1 MISLNEVVLLSVT
14 LYFLAILFSL
24 RRFLKLL
31 PVIISECCVQLHNT
45 NITYTLS
52 STRGYS
58 GVIYKNNKYTIIKL
72 QWGKN
77 IYICYNKKYLHEF
90 IYNHEKCDSIYL
102 RRVSKK
108 VGGDFLLKLEI
119 LFKFRMFSG
128 SRLYSFAPRKAKEL

>member
-1 MISLNEVVLLSVT
+1 M
-14 LYFLAILFSL
+14 
-24 RRFLKLL
+24 
-31 PVIISECCVQLHNT
+31 IISECCVQLHKT

-58 GVIYKNNKYTIIKL
+58 GVIYKNNKYRIIKL
-72 QWGKN
+72 RWGKN
-77 IYICYNKKYLHEF
+77 IYIYYNKKYLHEF

-128 SRLYSFAPRKAKEL
+128 SRLYSFAPRKAKERWPVDKLHLRRFNCDIFLVLRPDTQNLS